1 MWKISGYIYSLLIL
15 KINEQWKNRFGYLPF
30 IYRFSDVIGDVVVT
44 AVFIPTPNEKT
55 SKKTEMLLILWDPLF
70 PTYLIYNSDLGFSIR
85 K

>member
-1 MWKISGYIYSLLIL
+1 MNNG
-15 KINEQWKNRFGYLPF
+15 KNRFGYLPF

-44 AVFIPTPNEKT
+44 AVFIPPPPPWKNLQ
-55 SKKTEMLLILWDPLF
+55 KTEMLLILWDPLF